1 MATTAAGQRV
11 ATIEGVDS
19 DAVRWTEGKAYELA
33 AEAANVALDSLCA
46 AVAAAGGG
54 QLLLLRALHHLSRR
68 LTLAH
73 LAAAAREADLN
84 DPSKSLHEQV
94 AAPVALGIERRL
106 VDLAPTAG
114 TTLAATAASPA
125 KVIMRP
131 GKTYVFY
138 SSASGSTVVSEFLT
152 NSGIRINLDN
162 PLDGS
167 NSLNPCGLGVL
178 KLPTGTL
185 PVFVKE
191 KQVNVSGPIAF
202 ENFMRR
208 VAIEVG
214 TCAAL
219 APLQC
224 FIRVCAVQVH
234 AESVWLAFERLQGQT
249 IDELLD
255 AAESQSAWANEQQIM
270 GALLLSLQAYCT
282 LSSAGYCQRDV
293 KSSNLWLSKG
303 SDGRIKVTII
313 DSDAC
318 SKVGHIMDARMHGY
332 TSEGWQLKAVADKEV
347 WRFGGAGNTCTVHAA
362 NLDLISKQCVC
373 GEQAVIFSLTEIAL
387 RLMGKSDIVWKCDD
401 ETQWQDLLDS
411 TVHCNLFDNEK
422 QSDVGWLGAFG
433 MRRVA
438 KKPHRPQLPKVEP
451 MRPQV
456 APQAPG
462 NAQTDAASMALIDLD
477 YISQPEE
484 TEFAVNLSR
493 TGIHGASALLGLEVA
508 DGLEGEMLIAGV
520 KPGLVQVWNST
531 HPERAV
537 RQGDRIIK
545 VNGYRNDAIQFMKDE
560 LARSPEL
567 NLLIARTEAGRK
579 KAEASKPAPATQ
591 GSQSSPVRSPNAT
604 LSSSTASGGSSRYSQ
619 QFLHLMM
626 SLRRRTF
633 TQGGADACMDLT
645 HSRTLCRD
653 YVEQQLGVSEDVC
666 ILAFS
671 QYAEAIARQGQ
682 GQSWLKGAL
691 PDLAGLPAL
700 TEKIAGSWGKAAA
713 EREQTVA
720 PLAAAAEFWG
730 QQFQSMAERMT
741 GAAGSPKR

>member
-1 MATTAAGQRV
+1 MATTVAGQRV
-11 ATIEGVDS
+11 ATIEGVDAN
-19 DAVRWTEGKAYELA
+19 AVTWSEGKACELA
-33 AEAANVALDSLCA
+33 IDAANAALDSLCA

-54 QLLLLRALHHLSRR
+54 QLLLLRALHHLARR
-68 LTLAH
+68 MTLAH

-84 DPSKSLHEQV
+84 DPSKTLHEQV
-94 AAPVALGIERRL
+94 GAPVAVGVERRL
-106 VDLAPTAG
+106 VHLDPTAG
-114 TTLAATAASPA
+114 AHLVATAASPA
-125 KVIMRP
+125 RVKMCP
-131 GKTYVFY
+131 GHTYVFY
-138 SSASGSTVVSEFLT
+138 SSASGSTVVSEFIT

-167 NSLNPCGLGVL
+167 NSLNPCGLGIL

-191 KQVNVSGPIAF
+191 KQVSMPGPIAF

-224 FIRVCAVQVH
+224 FIRVCAAQVH

-255 AAESQSAWANEQQIM
+255 AAESQSAWATEQQVL
-270 GALLLSLQAYCT
+270 GALLLALQAYST
-282 LSSAGYCQRDV
+282 LSAAGYCQRDV

-303 SDGRIKVTII
+303 ADGRIKVTII

-332 TSEGWQLKAVADKEV
+332 TSEGWQLKSVADNEV

-362 NLDLISKQCVC
+362 NLDLISKQCVS

-387 RLMGKSDIVWKCDD
+387 RMMGKSDLVWKCDD
-401 ETQWQDLLDS
+401 ETQWQDLLDA

-422 QSDVGWLGAFG
+422 QADPSGWLGAMV
-433 MRRVA
+433 MRRGG
-438 KKPHRPQLPKVEP
+438 KRPPRPQLPKVEP
-451 MRPQV
+451 MRPQA
-456 APQAPG
+456 APAPG
-462 NAQTDAASMALIDLD
+462 NAQAFEALINLD
-477 YISQPEE
+477 DFSQPEE
-484 TEFAVNLSR
+484 REFAVQLSR
-493 TGIHGASALLGLEVA
+493 TTGQGQGALLGLEVV
-508 DGLEGEMLIAGV
+508 DGIVGEMLISGV

-545 VNGYRNDAIQFMKDE
+545 VNGYRNDAVQAMKDE

-567 NLLIARTEAGRK
+567 NLLIARTEAGK
-579 KAEASKPAPATQ
+579 TAAA
-591 GSQSSPVRSPNAT
+591 SPVKERSQQPSPMKSPNAS
-604 LSSSTASGGSSRYSQ
+604 LSSTAASGGTSRYSP

-633 TQGGADACMDLT
+633 TQGGVDACMDIA
-645 HSRTLCRD
+645 HSRILCRD
-653 YVEQQLGVSEDVC
+653 FVEQHLGCSEELC
-666 ILAFS
+666 IIAFS
-671 QYAEAIARQGQ
+671 QYAEAVARQSQ

-691 PDLAGLPAL
+691 PDIAGLPAL
-700 TEKIAGSWGKAAA
+700 TEKIAGTWGKALP
-713 EREQTVA
+713 EREPTVA

-741 GAAGSPKR
+741 GTGSPKR